1 MNKKVK
7 KIIMVL
13 VAILV
18 LFTAVGPPVVGVV
31 QANDVEVDEQI
42 NLETSNEA
50 EVYQPIQLPSEY
62 VAQEQKS
69 NQALDYIK
77 EKYGHSEIE
86 VTEIESLT
94 ITPEDEERVSKAL
107 EEYLSLTGY
116 NPLLRRFGRNWW
128 NSRRFIGTVID
139 VGLIAV
145 GIGAAARSRAAL
157 ASLLQTHRTLIT
169 RVVQGQILRRVG
181 IGVSG
186 IIMSAIRLAT
196 TLAGIS
202 IGGAI
207 AWGLDRADGRL
218 DGYILA

>member
-1 MNKKVK
+1 
-7 KIIMVL
+7 MVL
-13 VAILV
+13 VASLV

-31 QANDVEVDEQI
+31 QANDVKVDEQV

-50 EVYQPIQLPSEY
+50 EIYQPIQLLSEY
-62 VAQEQKS
+62 VTQEQKS

-94 ITPEDEERVSKAL
+94 ITPEDEERVSNAVD
-107 EEYLSLTGY
+107 EYLSMTGY

-128 NSRRFIGTVID
+128 NSRRFIATVID

-157 ASLLQTHRTLIT
+157 ASILRNHRTLIT
-169 RVVQGQILRRVG
+169 RVVNGQILRRVG

-186 IIMSAIRLAT
+186 ILMASIRFAA
-196 TLAGIS
+196 TLAGTS

>member
-1 MNKKVK
+1 
-7 KIIMVL
+7 MVL
-13 VAILV
+13 VASLV
-18 LFTAVGPPVVGVV
+18 LFTAVGLPVVGVV
-31 QANDVEVDEQI
+31 QANDVKVDEQV
-42 NLETSNEA
+42 NSETSNEA
-50 EVYQPIQLPSEY
+50 EIYQPIQLPSEY

-77 EKYGHSEIE
+77 EKYGHS
-86 VTEIESLT
+86 EIESLT

-207 AWGLDRADGRL
+207 TWGLDRDDGRL